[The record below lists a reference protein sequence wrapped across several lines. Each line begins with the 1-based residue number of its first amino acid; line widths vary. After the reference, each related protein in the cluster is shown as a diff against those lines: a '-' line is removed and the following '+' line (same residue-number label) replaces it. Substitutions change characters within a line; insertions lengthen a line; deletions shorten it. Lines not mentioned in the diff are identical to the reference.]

1 MSVIGVRLSTKA
13 SDRNRCKK
21 LVLYIHDPIGN
32 PDPDKIAKTGGER
45 VLYRGSNAVM
55 SDTPIG
61 IAEEMRQS
69 ADIAQARDSRVS
81 DDPFEHFIFS
91 FESHDKVGE
100 QEIRRCIQI
109 AVEHLDVRFHQYT
122 WGAHRDTDNTHIH
135 FMVSRINPISFNA
148 LDIKFP
154 VLQAEQIGALINH
167 ELGMKP
173 MIKNRYRV
181 NEQTKQV
188 ERIKSVAVPKP
199 ERLADIIN
207 TSKSWAEFH
216 ERTYKAGILYEKKG
230 SGALING
237 DKASNVDRNATMIK
251 LTKIWGEFEVSP
263 YILAP
268 KISQEVVERQQRHER
283 KAERKDE
290 RSQLLVEQKEERH
303 RIARG
308 AKNFKQ
314 GVLSDQALSVEGR
327 EAKLKMIAEAQSI
340 KLVEIRAQQK
350 IDRQKLTQHLNT
362 TLPLI
367 DFRKSELMISGSTS
381 SLPCIDIGNFIAYRV
396 GAEVEYRHEGS
407 DVVSFVDK
415 GSRIVVRDISDE
427 SVLAVLELGAAKWG
441 KDLSVI
447 GNDEFKLQ
455 VIRLAVAHGIYIA
468 NPDLQDQIEQER
480 GRLER
485 ELIDLG
491 INVVTDNPYSAPH

>member
-1 MSVIGVRLSTKA
+1 MSLIGIRLSTNA
-13 SDRNRCKK
+13 RDRNRCKA

-61 IAEEMRQS
+61 IAEEMRQT
-69 ADIAQARDSRVS
+69 ADIAQARDNRVS
-81 DDPFEHFIFS
+81 ADPFEHFIFS

-109 AVEHLDVRFHQYT
+109 AAEHLGVRLHQYT

-135 FMVSRINPISFNA
+135 FMVSRVNPIAFKA

-154 VLQAEQIGALINH
+154 VLQAEQIGARINH

-188 ERIKSVAVPKP
+188 ERVKSVAVPKP
-199 ERLADIIN
+199 ERLEDIIN
-207 TSKSWAEFH
+207 TSQSWTEFH
-216 ERTYKAGILYEKKG
+216 ERTYQAGIQYEKKG

-237 DKASNVDRNATMIK
+237 DKASNVGRNATMVM
-251 LTKIWGEFEVSP
+251 LTKMWGDFEVSP

-268 KISQEVVERQQRHER
+268 KVSQEIVERQQRQER

-290 RSQLLVEQKEERH
+290 RSHLLTEQKAERH
-303 RIARG
+303 RIVLE
-308 AKNFKQ
+308 AKSIKQ
-314 GVLSDQALSVEGR
+314 SLLSDQALSHEER
-327 EAKLKMIAEAQSI
+327 ESKIKMNAEDQSMKLAET
-340 KLVEIRAQQK
+340 RAQQRAE
-350 IDRQKLTQHLNT
+350 RQKLTQQLNN

-367 DFRKSELMISGSTS
+367 DFRRSELIVSGPIS
-381 SLPCIDIGNFIAYRV
+381 SLPCNDIGNFIAFRI
-396 GAEVEYRHEGS
+396 GAEVEYKQLGS
-407 DVVSFVDK
+407 EVVSFADK
-415 GSRIVVRDISDE
+415 GSLFVVRECSDE
-427 SVLAVLELGAAKWG
+427 SVLAVLELGAGKWG
-441 KDLSVI
+441 KELSVI
-447 GNDEFKLQ
+447 GNNEFKFQ
-455 VIRLAVAHGIYIA
+455 VIRLAVAHSIDIA
-468 NPDLQDQIEQER
+468 NPELQDQIEQER
-480 GRLER
+480 GRFDR
-485 ELIDLG
+485 EQIDLG
-491 INVVTDNPYSAPH
+491 INSDQESPSWAPR